1 MERKLPEKNF
11 LVGYRFSSFLEIL
24 ENAVPFATG
33 SCRKFKPDVL
43 VEWKVPI
50 DFSNLCVN
58 AIIFTI
64 YALSPFGENIIRANS
79 LRK

>member
-11 LVGYRFSSFLEIL
+11 RVGYRFSSFLEIL
-24 ENAVPFATG
+24 ENAVPFSTG

-50 DFSNLCVN
+50 DFSNL
-58 AIIFTI
+58 
-64 YALSPFGENIIRANS
+64 
-79 LRK
+79 